1 MHEDL
6 KVWRTFED
14 TFAQINR
21 ERAIADGTFLER
33 LTSPQTKSRTTTP
46 SENSAAAFA
55 RARLSF
61 QGDARQMEVLGS
73 TAKRGILNCSR
84 QWGKSTVAGI
94 KAVHRAYTVP
104 GSLVVVASPSERQSA
119 EFVQKAKPWVR
130 KLGITPRGDGN
141 NKTSLLFPNG
151 SRIIGLPG
159 NENTLRGFSSVA
171 LMIIDEAAR
180 VDDEIYRA
188 LRPMLA
194 VANGDLWLL
203 STPAGRRGFF
213 YENWIAA
220 RNRTDES
227 PEWHRIS
234 IPATDC
240 PRIPAAFLEEERAQM
255 GSATFRQEY
264 LCEFVDE
271 GVLLFDRELVRAT
284 VQDVEAMEFHP
295 RITPTLRTRRLG
307 DKPFL

>member
-1 MHEDL
+1 MHENL

-21 ERAIADGTFLER
+21 ERATEDGMFLQR
-33 LTSPQTKSRTTTP
+33 PTSAQKKRRTTTP
-46 SENSAAAFA
+46 SEHSAAVFA
-55 RARLSF
+55 QARLSF
-61 QGDARQMEVLGS
+61 HGDARQMEVLGS

-119 EFVQKAKPWVR
+119 EFVQKVKPWVR

-159 NENTLRGFSSVA
+159 NENTLRGFSSVS

-194 VANGDLWLL
+194 VTNGDLWLL

-213 YENWIAA
+213 YENWISTGA
-220 RNRTDES
+220 
-227 PEWHRIS
+227 EWHRIS

-240 PRIPAAFLEEERAQM
+240 PRISAAFLEEERAQM
-255 GSATFRQEY
+255 GSAAFRQEY

-271 GVLLFDRELVRAT
+271 GVSLFDRELVRAT

>member
-1 MHEDL
+1 MHENL

-21 ERAIADGTFLER
+21 ERTVEDGMFLQCSASSQAKR
-33 LTSPQTKSRTTTP
+33 RTTTP
-46 SENSAAAFA
+46 SVNSAALFA
-55 RARLSF
+55 ETRLSF
-61 QGDARQMEVLGS
+61 HGDARQMEVLAS
-73 TAKRGILNCSR
+73 TAKRGILNCCR
-84 QWGKSTVAGI
+84 QWGKSTVGGI
-94 KAVHRAYTVP
+94 KAVHYAYTVP

-119 EFVQKAKPWVR
+119 EFVQKVKPWLR
-130 KLGITPRGDGN
+130 KLGITPRGDGK

-151 SRIIGLPG
+151 SRMIGLPG
-159 NENTLRGFSSVA
+159 NENTLRGFSSVG

-194 VANGDLWLL
+194 VADGDLWLL

-213 YENWIAA
+213 YDNWTSAP
-220 RNRTDES
+220 

-234 IPATDC
+234 IPATEC
-240 PRIPAAFLEEERAQM
+240 ERISATFLEEERAQM
-255 GSATFRQEY
+255 GQAAFRQEY
-264 LCEFVDE
+264 LCEFADE
-271 GVLLFDRELVRAT
+271 GVLLFDRDLVRAT
-284 VQDVEAMEFHP
+284 VQDVATMDFHP

>member
-1 MHEDL
+1 MHENL

-14 TFAQINR
+14 TFAQIDR
-21 ERAIADGTFLER
+21 ERASEDGMFLQR
-33 LTSPQTKSRTTTP
+33 PTSAQTKRRTTTL
-46 SENSAAAFA
+46 SQDSAAAFA
-55 RARLSF
+55 RTRLSF
-61 QGDARQMEVLGS
+61 HGDARQMEVLGS
-73 TAKRGILNCSR
+73 TAKRGILNCCR

-119 EFVQKAKPWVR
+119 EFVQKVKPWLR

-213 YENWIAA
+213 YENW
-220 RNRTDES
+220 TDAS
-227 PEWHRIS
+227 QEWHRIS

-240 PRIPAAFLEEERAQM
+240 PRISAAFLEEERAQM
-255 GSATFRQEY
+255 GHAAFRQEY

-284 VQDVEAMEFHP
+284 VQDVAAMEFHP
-295 RITPTLRTRRLG
+295 RVTPTLRTRRLG